1 MKKIL
6 FFVCI
11 ALILSMILPL
21 VALAAPED
29 GPTDVTEKFVDES
42 FRGKVLETIGKEK
55 GERIYSTD
63 VSGIKNLYI
72 HSKQITDL
80 SGIECFESLEK
91 LDVGYCSLTTLDVS
105 SLKNLKMLN
114 CYENKIIELEIC
126 GLSELTGIVCY
137 NNYELMTL
145 KLSDLPSLIFLS
157 CSGTGITSLD
167 LSGTPSLEE
176 LSCNRTNI
184 RELDISE
191 CPNMRMISADFADKW
206 MIKGYTETIE
216 YNPSCSVESGQ
227 QGGTDLPFRDVKK
240 SDWFF
245 GNVEYMYTNNLMNG
259 TSADR
264 FEPKG
269 TMTRAMA
276 ATIIYRFIKNR
287 YHFTK
292 EAEERFITDEYYKT
306 NFMDVPQRSWYTAA
320 VNYLT
325 YWNVI
330 KGKTKKTFAPGD
342 NVTRAEFAVLLHRF
356 AEAYNC
362 YIEISPDRGLPADF
376 KSVPSFAREA
386 VEEMY
391 KAGVL
396 MGRPGNN
403 VDPNAFVTRAEA
415 AAMYERCAAAMRDKV
430 EPEPILVP

>member
-1 MKKIL
+1 MKRIL

-21 VALAAPED
+21 AAFAVPGEV
-29 GPTDVTEKFVDES
+29 PTDVTEKFVDET
-42 FRGKVLETIGKEK
+42 FRDKVLDMIGKEK
-55 GERIYSTD
+55 GESIYSTD
-63 VSGIKNLYI
+63 VSGVKNLTI

-91 LDVGYCSLTTLDVS
+91 LDVGYCSLTALDVS
-105 SLKNLKMLN
+105 SLKNLKTLN
-114 CYENKIIELEIC
+114 CYENNICELEIC

-137 NNYELMTL
+137 NNHELT
-145 KLSDLPSLIFLS
+145 KLTISDLPSLIFLS
-157 CSGTGITSLD
+157 CFGTGITSLD

-176 LSCNRTNI
+176 LSCKRTNI
-184 RELDISE
+184 RELDISG

-216 YNPSCSVESGQ
+216 YNPSYSVEGSQ
-227 QGGTDLPFRDVKK
+227 QGNTGLPFRDVKK
-240 SDWFF
+240 NDWFF
-245 GNVEYMYTNNLMNG
+245 GHVEYMYTNNLMNG
-259 TSADR
+259 TSADS
-264 FEPKG
+264 FEPNA

-276 ATIIYRFIKNR
+276 ATIIYRFFKSHF
-287 YHFTK
+287 HFTK
-292 EAEERFITDEYYKT
+292 EAEEKFITDEYYKT
-306 NFMDVPQRSWYTAA
+306 NFTDVPKKSWYTAA

-330 KGKTKKTFAPGD
+330 KGKTEKTFAPGD

-415 AAMYERCAAAMRDKV
+415 AAMFERCVAAMRDKV
-430 EPEPILVP
+430 EPEPPIVP